1 VLSNNFLLLLV
12 FWETLLIVTYLF
24 ITLGKQGAY
33 RTATKSLILGGVADF
48 LMILGI
54 VILWMLTGTL
64 TMTDSSLPLVTTGFA
79 GAAFILMMIGASAK
93 AGAMPFH
100 TWIPDAAI
108 DAPLPFMAFMP
119 AALEKL
125 LGIYL
130 LARIGL
136 DFFRLD
142 RTMSIV
148 TMTLGAV
155 TILFPVFAA
164 LVQKDYKKLLSF
176 HAISQVGYMVM
187 GIGTNVALGVAGGVW
202 HMLNHSMYKSTLFLT
217 GGSVEKQTGTTDL
230 RLLGG
235 LGKKMPLTALCAF
248 IAAASISG
256 IPPLNGYFSKELVYH
271 GARETGL
278 WIFVI
283 AAMLG
288 STLTLVSFLKLTF
301 TTYLGQK
308 KQALEETKEAH
319 WTMLVPMLIIAAGCV
334 LFGVYNQLP
343 IKLFI
348 QPLISAPGVPF
359 SSVEVAQHS
368 WLVTPVTLLALGF
381 LALGFVAFFVGRAR
395 THESLTAMDY
405 VHDAPVLR
413 TLYDWSEKRYFDI
426 YEQGVRFLRWLAGL
440 VFRYIERT
448 ADWLVEGTAW
458 LGVAI
463 GQRVRRLHTGL
474 LAVYLSWLVFGI
486 VILLLLIGGVFK

>member
-1 VLSNNFLLLLV
+1 
-12 FWETLLIVTYLF
+12 
-24 ITLGKQGAY
+24 
-33 RTATKSLILGGVADF
+33 
-48 LMILGI
+48 
-54 VILWMLTGTL
+54 
-64 TMTDSSLPLVTTGFA
+64 
-79 GAAFILMMIGASAK
+79 
-93 AGAMPFH
+93 
-100 TWIPDAAI
+100 
-108 DAPLPFMAFMP
+108 
-119 AALEKL
+119 
-125 LGIYL
+125 
-130 LARIGL
+130 
-136 DFFRLD
+136 
-142 RTMSIV
+142 
-148 TMTLGAV
+148 
-155 TILFPVFAA
+155 
-164 LVQKDYKKLLSF
+164 
-176 HAISQVGYMVM
+176 
-187 GIGTNVALGVAGGVW
+187 
-202 HMLNHSMYKSTLFLT
+202 
-217 GGSVEKQTGTTDL
+217 
-230 RLLGG
+230 
-235 LGKKMPLTALCAF
+235 
-248 IAAASISG
+248 
-256 IPPLNGYFSKELVYH
+256 
-271 GARETGL
+271 
-278 WIFVI
+278 
-283 AAMLG
+283 
-288 STLTLVSFLKLTF
+288 
-301 TTYLGQK
+301 
-308 KQALEETKEAH
+308 
-319 WTMLVPMLIIAAGCV
+319 MLIIAAGCV